1 MLQFEEIGTVPFATD
16 GGATR
21 WNGSSLAAVLKHLV
35 ARVLP
40 TAWSCKSK

>member
-1 MLQFEEIGTVPFATD
+1 MRTVPFATD
-16 GGATR
+16 GDVKR
-21 WNGSSLAAVLKHLV
+21 WNTSSAAAALKPLV

>member
-1 MLQFEEIGTVPFATD
+1 MRTVPFATD
-16 GGATR
+16 GDATR
-21 WNGSSLAAVLKHLV
+21 WNRASPAAVLRPLD